1 MGAQGVP
8 LDHERDGR
16 GVVALGAPRHRLPQP
31 EHPRTKETTNFSLY
45 LLSNLKKITLFL

>member
-31 EHPRTKETTNFSLY
+31 EHPRTKDKNSEFIPFI
-45 LLSNLKKITLFL
+45 IT